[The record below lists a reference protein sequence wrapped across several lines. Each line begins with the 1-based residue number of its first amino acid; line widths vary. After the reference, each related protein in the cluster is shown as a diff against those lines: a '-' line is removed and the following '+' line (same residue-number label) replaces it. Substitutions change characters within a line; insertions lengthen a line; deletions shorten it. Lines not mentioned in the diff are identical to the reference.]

1 ISDDDRMSL
10 TTAVSDEDDGESVMA
25 SPYKAK
31 ATGTAA
37 SSFNCTGAVRKA
49 GFLSVKKW
57 LLRKKHQ
64 IELARKRGWKGYW
77 VCLKGTTLLFYPCD
91 SREGRSVEAAPKHL
105 IIVDGAIMQPIP
117 EHPKRDYIFCL
128 STAFGDAYL
137 FQAPCQ
143 VELENWVNS
152 IHSACAAAFAR
163 HRGKT
168 GTLHLLQ
175 EEIFRIEKAIE
186 SDHKLKHMAELQQ
199 SVVTDQDTRLQI
211 QGQILQWEE
220 NLERLHCEQFRLR
233 CYMASLQSGE
243 LPNPK
248 SLLTHVSRPTKNTLN
263 KLGVFTVSSFHAFIC
278 ARSPS
283 LLNNLLAGRG
293 ATKRRPPML
302 SRSNSGSSRR
312 SMQ

>member
-1 ISDDDRMSL
+1 M
-10 TTAVSDEDDGESVMA
+10 TTLYFMNTFHFI
-25 SPYKAK
+25 YLY
-31 ATGTAA
+31 
-37 SSFNCTGAVRKA
+37 R
-49 GFLSVKKW
+49 FLSVKKW

-143 VELENWVNS
+143 VSCLEILKIPYKALVTLHLYTYYVTVQVELENWVNS

-175 EEIFRIEKAIE
+175 EEIYRLEKAIE
-186 SDHKLKHMAELQQ
+186 SVSIHRAQFNHKIG
-199 SVVTDQDTRLQI
+199 D
-211 QGQILQWEE
+211 G
-220 NLERLHCEQFRLR
+220 
-233 CYMASLQSGE
+233 
-243 LPNPK
+243 
-248 SLLTHVSRPTKNTLN
+248 HV
-263 KLGVFTVSSFHAFIC
+263 
-278 ARSPS
+278 
-283 LLNNLLAGRG
+283 
-293 ATKRRPPML
+293 
-302 SRSNSGSSRR
+302 
-312 SMQ
+312 